1 MSNYQRPPVI
11 FHRKFTR
18 PRFIVYKVGDPSPFK
33 FVWNRYDTA
42 TIGAAIVDRFAS
54 GQPNRGKGGESV
66 VQEIRDW
73 FIRACNKAPLIPPST
88 TTTKENS

>member
-54 GQPNRGKGGESV
+54 GQPNRGKGTKAKPG
-66 VQEIRDW
+66 W
-73 FIRACNKAPLIPPST
+73 FYGFRADIWQAYALAVLVADGVRP
-88 TTTKENS
+88 